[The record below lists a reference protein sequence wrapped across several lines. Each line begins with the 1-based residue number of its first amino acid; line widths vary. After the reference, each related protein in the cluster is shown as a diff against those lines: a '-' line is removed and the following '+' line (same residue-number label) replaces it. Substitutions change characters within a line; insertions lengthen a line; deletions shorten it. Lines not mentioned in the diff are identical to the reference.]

1 MHPRGFS
8 DTIHHALAFCAK
20 HHPGPVSRYDGHNP
34 LLGTANIAIILSRH
48 DADDTT
54 IVAAA
59 LKQLVDASPLERIA
73 PLQRSIALRFGG
85 LVAAAVDA
93 SMEPRFDPAGRE
105 RSWKVARV
113 EALSRLAAGSLRVA
127 QIWMATEIHACGLA
141 LTDIRRLGVEYAR
154 SAAPAPPEEFLWWHR
169 AMLEVLEVRGGEF
182 RGSLLE
188 ELRDLSTQV
197 AEYLGPGRG
206 RVGGLEG

>member
-8 DTIHHALAFCAK
+8 DALHHALAFCAK

-48 DADDTT
+48 GADDPT
-54 IVAAA
+54 IIAAV

-85 LVAAAVDA
+85 LVAGAVEA

-105 RSWKVARV
+105 RPWKVARFEV
-113 EALSRLAAGSLRVA
+113 LSRLAAGSLRVA
-127 QIWMATEIHACGLA
+127 QIWMATEIHSCGLA

-154 SAAPAPPEEFLWWHR
+154 SVAPAPPEELLWWHR
-169 AMLEVLEVRGGEF
+169 AMLEVLDFRGGEF
-182 RGSLLE
+182 RGSLLA
-188 ELRDLSTQV
+188 ELRELSTQV
-197 AEYLGPGRG
+197 AACLGPG
-206 RVGGLEG
+206 GGER